1 MPDPADLKFH
11 NKKLGRMT
19 IAGTKACLF
28 DLANKCPQK
37 EEEVVS
43 VIKNDLLHVP
53 RMCIYSLCPF

>member
-1 MPDPADLKFH
+1 MPDPADLKFR

-19 IAGTKACLF
+19 IAGIKACLF

-53 RMCIYSLCPF
+53 RM